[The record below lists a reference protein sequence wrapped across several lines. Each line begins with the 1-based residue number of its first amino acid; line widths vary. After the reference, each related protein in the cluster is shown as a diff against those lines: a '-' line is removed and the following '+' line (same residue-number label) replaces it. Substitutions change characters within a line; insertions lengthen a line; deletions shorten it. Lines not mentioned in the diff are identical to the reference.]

1 MASDARISTGLAGH
15 PKTKKLIRRLGPG
28 AGWSLVCLILWAAA
42 NRSDGDLAGMTSEDI
57 ELAADWSGDLDAFVA
72 ALADVRFLD
81 GSEGAYSI
89 HDWADHNPW
98 VNGSDMRSAK
108 AKWNAV
114 KRHHGEVEADK
125 QVPEWATAR
134 NADSNARSNASST
147 ESDAASTAIS
157 KNRRSIKTPLA
168 QPNLDFN
175 AGSTKNDAA
184 STENDAASN
193 APSPLPS
200 PSSPSL
206 RSGVAP
212 TASSPPPAKPKKNGT
227 TLRTYLDQC
236 KAEGRKPLP
245 PDHFIRRYCRDA
257 GISDEM
263 LQIAWIEFRDRFAGG
278 ADKAKLQKD
287 WPAHFANSVKGR
299 WARLWFT
306 NDRGEV
312 ELTATGLQAKKVI
325 ETRLAQ
331 QAQAEEG
338 EHAPA

>member
-1 MASDARISTGLAGH
+1 MAADARIATGLAGH

-42 NRSDGDLAGMTSEDI
+42 NRSDGDLAGMTGEDI
-57 ELAADWSGDLDAFVA
+57 ELAADWTGDLDAFVT

-81 GSEGAYSI
+81 GADGAYRI

-98 VNGSDMRSAK
+98 VNGADMRSAK

-114 KRHHGEVEADK
+114 KRHHGEAEADR
-125 QVPEWATAR
+125 QVPEWASAR
-134 NADSNARSNASST
+134 NADSNAHSNAASK
-147 ESDAASTAIS
+147 ESDATSTADS
-157 KNRRSIKTPLA
+157 KKRPSKEPASNQPSI
-168 QPNLDFN
+168 NFD
-175 AGSTKNDAA
+175 AGSTEIDASSSGNDAG
-184 STENDAASN
+184 SN
-193 APSPLPS
+193 APSPYPS

-212 TASSPPPAKPKKNGT
+212 TASTLEPAKPKKNGT

-263 LQIAWIEFRDRFAGG
+263 LQVAWIEFRDRFATGV
-278 ADKAKLQKD
+278 DKAKLQKD
-287 WPAHFANSVKGR
+287 WPAHFANAVKGR
-299 WARLWFT
+299 WAKLWFT
-306 NDRGEV
+306 NDRSEV
-312 ELTATGLQAKKVI
+312 EWTATGLQAKKVI